1 VFALLLVF
9 FVAVPAAELYVI
21 LQAAHAFGGVETIV
35 ALLLISV
42 FGAWLCK
49 LHGYATLGKIQS
61 ALNEGRIPTRELQDG
76 ALILL
81 AGALLLTPGFLG
93 DIVGIL
99 LLLPPTRAIAR
110 TFLAHVLRGRLK
122 VATAGVASP
131 GRGGSSWSGSVVDAD
146 ARERTNRDDGPRG
159 PIPLGP

>member
-1 VFALLLVF
+1 MFALLLVL

-21 LQAAHAFGGVETIV
+21 LQAAHAFGGVQTIV
-35 ALLLISV
+35 ALLLISA

-93 DIVGIL
+93 DVVGIL

-122 VATAGVASP
+122 VATAGAGV
-131 GRGGSSWSGSVVDAD
+131 GSTWSGSVVDVD
-146 ARERTNRDDGPRG
+146 AHERTNRDDGPRG